1 MKILPVQ
8 AELFHVDG
16 RTDRLTDMSKVIV
29 AFHNFVKAI
38 RKTPKPVSWH
48 GSIPGRKLYDEM

>member
-16 RTDRLTDMSKVIV
+16 RTDRLTDMSKVIL
-29 AFHNFVKAI
+29 AFRNFAKAL

-48 GSIPGRKLYDEM
+48 GSIPGIKLYDEM